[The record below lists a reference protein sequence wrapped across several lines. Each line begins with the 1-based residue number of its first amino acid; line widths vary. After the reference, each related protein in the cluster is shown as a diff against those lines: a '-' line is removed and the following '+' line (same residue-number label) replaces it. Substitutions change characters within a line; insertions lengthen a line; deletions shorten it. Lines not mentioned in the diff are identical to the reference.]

1 MSYNP
6 GVSRDFSFPEKHKKK
21 GLTPSTIRFKK
32 KAIIRIVK
40 S

>member
-6 GVSRDFSFPEKHKKK
+6 GVSRDFLFPEKHKEKV
-21 GLTPSTIRFKK
+21 LTPSTIRFKK
-32 KAIIRIVK
+32 NSNYSNCK